1 MSPQRAN
8 GCEVLVSQVAG
19 VSDGETSPGSTP
31 VRRLAC
37 AGAAGASAQKTTARM
52 KRGRFTTDSPVLT
65 LLDSAAHGDHPF
77 RWSEALERGIRGS
90 ARQAGGARD
99 RFLCAH
105 GE

>member
-19 VSDGETSPGSTP
+19 VSDVETSPGSTP
-31 VRRLAC
+31 DRRLAC
-37 AGAAGASAQKTTARM
+37 AGAAGASAQKITARM

-65 LLDSAAHGDHPF
+65 LLEIAARGDHPF
-77 RWSEALERGIRGS
+77 RWSEALERGIPGC
-90 ARQAGGARD
+90 ARQARGPPD
-99 RFLCAH
+99 RFLCAQ